1 MRLLSEN
8 PEIST
13 REIADE
19 VGVSNGKAYY
29 CVTALIEKG
38 LVKVQ
43 NFSKSEK
50 KAAYLYQL
58 TPRGI
63 REKALLTATF
73 LERKRQEFE
82 DLKAEIARLEG
93 YPGED
98 FFWWHIETML
108 TQRAG
113 RRCATGAVLR
123 AAGPFHQLRKAAVV
137 RQPGDSGVVH
147 LPLVN
152 EGATGVHDDQTVVDG
167 QRITCHTLAI
177 THSILGVER
186 CCSN

>member
-43 NFSKSEK
+43 NFSQSEK

-63 REKALLTATF
+63 REKALLTAKF

-82 DLKAEIARLEG
+82 DLKAEIARLER
-93 YPGED
+93 D
-98 FFWWHIETML
+98 L
-108 TQRAG
+108 
-113 RRCATGAVLR
+113 
-123 AAGPFHQLRKAAVV
+123 
-137 RQPGDSGVVH
+137 GDVQD
-147 LPLVN
+147 
-152 EGATGVHDDQTVVDG
+152 AK
-167 QRITCHTLAI
+167 
-177 THSILGVER
+177 
-186 CCSN
+186 SN